1 MKISKPL
8 WQAIGL
14 GTIAGFR
21 SMSAPAIT
29 SHILSQ
35 HHSQALEHSPLNFIQ
50 SQKVATAFKLLAV
63 TEFIGDKLPT
73 APDRILA
80 AGLVGR
86 ALAGGLAGAS
96 VYKASGNNAY
106 IGAILGGSAA
116 ILATFGSF
124 YLRRSTVKATKLMDP
139 IIGSI
144 EDALVVGASAGL
156 ASAA

>member
-21 SMSAPAIT
+21 SMSAPALT
-29 SHILSQ
+29 SHTLSH
-35 HHSQALEHSPLNFIQ
+35 HHSQSLEHSPLNFIQ
-50 SQKVATAFKLLAV
+50 SKKVATAFKLLAI
-63 TEFIGDKLPT
+63 TEFVGDKLPS
-73 APDRILA
+73 APDRIKA
-80 AGLVGR
+80 PVIAGRL
-86 ALAGGLAGAS
+86 LAGALAGAS
-96 VYKASGNNAY
+96 IYKASGNKAF

-116 ILATFGSF
+116 VLATFGSF
-124 YLRRSTVKATKLMDP
+124 YLRKSTVKATKLMDP